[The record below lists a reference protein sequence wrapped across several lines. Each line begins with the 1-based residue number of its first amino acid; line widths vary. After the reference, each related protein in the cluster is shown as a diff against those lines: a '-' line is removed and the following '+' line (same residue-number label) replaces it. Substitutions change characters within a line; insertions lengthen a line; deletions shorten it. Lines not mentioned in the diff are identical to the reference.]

1 MLERADLE
9 GILSLDALRKQYEE
23 LIIDNGDLQFT
34 RDDLRMM
41 GCSRYIG
48 ASMLN
53 NKVLKKLGITTL
65 KQLYNTSPL
74 DIARMRGIG
83 EAVIHNVLAIL
94 AAHEYDIKKW
104 WASSGVKYS
113 TLHSKAVNAVK
124 RRERKR
130 GGE

>member
-1 MLERADLE
+1 MLEREDLE

-23 LIIDNGDLQFT
+23 LIIDHGELRFT

-41 GCSRYIG
+41 GCSRFIG

-53 NKVLKKLGITTL
+53 NRVLKKLNIKTVKEL
-65 KQLYNTSPL
+65 FNTSPL
-74 DIARMRGIG
+74 DIARIHRVG

-94 AAHEYDIKKW
+94 NAHDYNVKEW

-113 TLHSKAVNAVK
+113 TLHHKAIEASK

>member
-1 MLERADLE
+1 MLEREDLE

-23 LIIDNGDLQFT
+23 LLIDSGELQFT
-34 RDDLRMM
+34 REDLRMM
-41 GCSRYIG
+41 GCSRFIG

-53 NKVLKKLGITTL
+53 NRVLKKLGIKTL
-65 KQLYNTSPL
+65 KQLFNTSPL
-74 DIARMRGIG
+74 DIARMPGIG

-94 AAHEYDIKKW
+94 AAHDFNIKQW

-113 TLHSKAVNAVK
+113 TLHHKAVEASK